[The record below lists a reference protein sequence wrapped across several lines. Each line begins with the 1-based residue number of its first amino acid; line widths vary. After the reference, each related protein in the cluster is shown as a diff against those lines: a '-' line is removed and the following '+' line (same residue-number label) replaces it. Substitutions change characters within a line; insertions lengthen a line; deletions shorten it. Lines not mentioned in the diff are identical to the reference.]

1 MMTRPIRIL
10 ACLVLAAAALPLGG
24 CYADVEAAP
33 GYYAPPPPRPY
44 YGRTYTWRGYGGARY
59 DRR

>member
-1 MMTRPIRIL
+1 MMTRPVRIL

-24 CYADVEAAP
+24 CYADVGAP
-33 GYYAPPPPRPY
+33 GYYAPGPPRPY
-44 YGRTYTWRGYGGARY
+44 YGRTYSWRVYGGERR

>member
-10 ACLVLAAAALPLGG
+10 ACLVLAVAALPLGG
-24 CYADVEAAP
+24 CYADVGPAP

-44 YGRTYTWRGYGGARY
+44 YGRTYSWRVYGRTEY
-59 DRR
+59 RR